1 VTGDDRVQFETEKRA
16 DAARLASDVEVQRL
30 NRELTAAA
38 DRHNFFYQW
47 SWLGLPVIQTPTDI
61 VILQEIVWN
70 AKPDVIVE
78 TGVARGGSMI
88 LAASLLEMIGGGRV
102 IGIDIDIRAHNRA
115 AIEEHPMAKRVSLI
129 EGGSTD
135 AATVDEVQRQI
146 GDAERVMVIL
156 DSHHSHDHVR
166 AELEVYAPLVTVD
179 QYLVVADTIIEELPE
194 QTHRPR
200 AWGIGDNPKTA
211 LDDYLKTT
219 EAFELDEFIAAR
231 QLVASSPGGYL
242 RRVR

>member
-1 VTGDDRVQFETEKRA
+1 MTGDDRVQFEAEKRA
-16 DAARLASDVEVQRL
+16 DAERLAADDEVQRL

-47 SWLGLPVIQTPTDI
+47 TWLGLPVIQTPTDI
-61 VILQEIVWN
+61 VILQEIVWD

-88 LAASLLEMIGGGRV
+88 LAASLLEMAGGGQV
-102 IGIDIDIRAHNRA
+102 IGVDIDIRAHNRA
-115 AIEEHPMAKRVSLI
+115 AIEEHPLARRVRLV
-129 EGGSTD
+129 EGSSTD
-135 AATVDEVQRQI
+135 PGTVAAVRREI
-146 GDAERVMVIL
+146 GAAERVMVIL

-166 AELEVYAPLVTVD
+166 AELEAYAPLVTLD
-179 QYLVVADTIIEELPE
+179 QYLVVADTIIEDLPE

-200 AWGIGDNPKTA
+200 PWGVGDNPRTA
-211 LDDYLKTT
+211 LDEYLKTT
-219 EAFELDEFIAAR
+219 DAFELDDFISAR